1 MKDQRHGTSSVNRT
15 TQTLYISVS
24 RRRFLTAVA
33 GLSCTGLLAL
43 GGCSKGEPPI
53 RVASNVWP
61 GYELMYVA
69 EREGFFTSDVARMVA
84 MPSATACLQALA
96 AGNVEAAG
104 LTLDEVLTA
113 RAENIPLVVVA
124 VFDISMGADV
134 MLARPEVEGISDL
147 RGRRIGVEQSA
158 VGAVMLDAILSAGK
172 LRSDEVELVY
182 ATVDEHADMYRR
194 GVVDALITFE
204 PVPALL
210 DDEPV
215 RRLFDSSMIPGRIID
230 VLAVRSDVIEQSPL
244 ALQRLVDSH
253 FRALKLFQQ
262 QPERVKEQLA
272 GRLGVDEES
281 VLAAFDGLEL
291 PDIKANHQWLSGEQ
305 PMLLESAKTLQE
317 IMLKARLI
325 SRAADLE
332 GLLDGRFLPT
342 QR

>member
-1 MKDQRHGTSSVNRT
+1 MKDQRHGAISVNRT
-15 TQTLYISVS
+15 TQTSSLSVS

-53 RVASNVWP
+53 RVATNVWP

-124 VFDISMGADV
+124 VFDVSMGADV

-158 VGAVMLDAILSAGK
+158 VGAVMLDAILSAGG

-194 GVVDALITFE
+194 GVVDALVTFE

-230 VLAVRSDVIEQSPL
+230 VLAVRSDVLEQSPL

-253 FRALKLFQQ
+253 FRALTLFQQ

-272 GRLGVDEES
+272 RRLGIDEEW
-281 VLAAFDGLEL
+281 VLAAFEGLEL
-291 PDIKANHQWLSGEQ
+291 PDLEANHRWLSAES
-305 PMLLESAKTLQE
+305 PLLLEAAQTLQE
-317 IMLKARLI
+317 IMLKAQLMPHP
-325 SRAADLE
+325 ADLE
-332 GLLDGRFLPT
+332 GLLDGRFLAAL
-342 QR
+342 R